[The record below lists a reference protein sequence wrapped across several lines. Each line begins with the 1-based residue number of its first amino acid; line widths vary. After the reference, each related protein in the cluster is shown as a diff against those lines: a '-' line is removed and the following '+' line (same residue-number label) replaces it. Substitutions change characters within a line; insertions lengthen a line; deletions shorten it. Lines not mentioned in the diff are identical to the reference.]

1 MRVQHGHGLA
11 DVITVRC
18 ARCGGKVFR
27 YDKAGKGR
35 LLHCW
40 RSRIVK
46 DYSVRAAAEVRC
58 ECGNLIGIDEGKWV
72 KMKPHSFVCTG
83 AISRG

>member
-1 MRVQHGHGLA
+1 
-11 DVITVRC
+11 
-18 ARCGGKVFR
+18 VFR

-40 RSRIVK
+40 KSRIVK
-46 DYSVRAAAEVRC
+46 DYSVRGAAEVRC

-72 KMKPHSFVCTG
+72 KMKRRSFI
-83 AISRG
+83 AS